1 MLQDYLM
8 NLFKKLFGILLI
20 IVLVCFLLIGC
31 SPLTWTT
38 IGNGGKMR
46 VLYDLENQTKEQI
59 DSICLSESISNKL
72 NNDWIY
78 YPMQDAET
86 NVGIERYMFIQK
98 MDSLETLFLVTKKQ
112 NESDK
117 YRILKRITITD
128 K

>member
-1 MLQDYLM
+1 
-8 NLFKKLFGILLI
+8 
-20 IVLVCFLLIGC
+20 
-31 SPLTWTT
+31 
-38 IGNGGKMR
+38 MR

>member
-8 NLFKKLFGILLI
+8 NLFKKLFWILLI
-20 IVLVCFLLIGC
+20 IGLVCFLLISC

>member
-8 NLFKKLFGILLI
+8 NLFKKLFWILLI
-20 IVLVCFLLIGC
+20 IGLVCFLLISC

-117 YRILKRITITD
+117 YRILKRITAG
-128 K
+128 